1 MIFISSL
8 ISSIEI
14 LDDEEV
20 LVAENS
26 VTIIYE
32 DELLDDG
39 TPEPVKRKI
48 TKLDLVRAAV
58 KHKVNG
64 NLNKGKEKVLFA
76 FNSKPLIFLRK
87 NKKK

>member
-1 MIFISSL
+1 M
-8 ISSIEI
+8 
-14 LDDEEV
+14 
-20 LVAENS
+20 
-26 VTIIYE
+26 TITYE
-32 DELLDDG
+32 DELFDDG
-39 TPEPVKRKI
+39 IPNPVKRKI

-76 FNSKPLIFLRK
+76 FNSKPLNFIRK